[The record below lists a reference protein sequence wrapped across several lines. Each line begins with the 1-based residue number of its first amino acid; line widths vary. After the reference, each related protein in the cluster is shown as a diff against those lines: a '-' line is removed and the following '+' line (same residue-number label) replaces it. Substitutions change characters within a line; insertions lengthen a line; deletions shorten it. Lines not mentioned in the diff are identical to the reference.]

1 MTVSAVDLRLG
12 RVCLARTDIT
22 DSVREQQSM
31 LNVVAYT
38 FELMAFIDV
47 NDGRVTMY
55 TRQTVLENLS
65 PYIFGGIQGAGEEY
79 YGLLYHQSY

>member
-1 MTVSAVDLRLG
+1 
-12 RVCLARTDIT
+12 
-22 DSVREQQSM
+22 M

-65 PYIFGGIQGAGEEY
+65 PYNFGGIQGAGEEY